1 MHQSAWPTQS
11 ELAGSTPELMNLTSA
26 ALILVRKSKSD
37 LKLSMKA
44 EIEMLKMTGPAQL
57 NSVARDLQAVGNI
70 AQLELSDASEIA
82 ITEIRFAK
90 SE

>member
-1 MHQSAWPTQS
+1 
-11 ELAGSTPELMNLTSA
+11 
-26 ALILVRKSKSD
+26 
-37 LKLSMKA
+37 
-44 EIEMLKMTGPAQL
+44 MTGPAQL
-57 NSVARDLQAVGNI
+57 SSVARDLQAVGNI

>member
-1 MHQSAWPTQS
+1 
-11 ELAGSTPELMNLTSA
+11 MNLTSA

-44 EIEMLKMTGPAQL
+44 EIELLKMTGPAQL